1 MNYNDKSGN
10 IVMILLKIKVGI
22 GRSRNSKVSSLVKVL
37 QRDGLKSFHQSNFT
51 YDLRT
56 A

>member
-1 MNYNDKSGN
+1 
-10 IVMILLKIKVGI
+10 MILK
-22 GRSRNSKVSSLVKVL
+22 NKVSLRISNVSARLLRCVGLVKVL